1 MPYGRPYRRN
11 YRKSTRTYRRTS
23 TKKMPPIPRTKRT
36 TRTYTRKNAIAV
48 RSLAR
53 DVRYLKMA
61 RHGEVQ
67 TNLQILTRPL
77 RPTSSQPC
85 FCVINDIQA
94 DNPVSGNAGAPWYQ
108 LNAGGASTI
117 TSNFQRNNDTFYNLQ
132 NNDIVD
138 TGSFFLSGLKLTF
151 RLDAIPVINPTVP
164 EDANISNKRVRIDI
178 FKQRSRAL
186 KTPISLGDIQQLPAV
201 NAQTRLSNMATPTL
215 NKFNPY
221 YFELIATKFVFMNPS
236 KVQPFDKGTSAG
248 VKYVSMKVPFKHLG
262 KFTQQVSDPSTPQ
275 DPSGPGYGVSNFP
288 IHQRIWCMVSSDIT
302 PTQPDPNQTYIE
314 VSCQRCVTW
323 RDSIGSASL

>member
-1 MPYGRPYRRN
+1 MAYGRKTTYR
-11 YRKSTRTYRRTS
+11 RTYRRRPMYRR
-23 TKKMPPIPRTKRT
+23 KMAVKPPAQAKT
-36 TRTYTRKNAIAV
+36 TRTYVRKNAYAV
-48 RSLAR
+48 NRLMR
-53 DVRYLKMA
+53 DVRYLKRA

-77 RPTSSQPC
+77 RPTATQPC
-85 FCVINDIQA
+85 FCVVNDIQA
-94 DNPVSGNAGAPWYQ
+94 DNPVSGNSGAPWYQ

-117 TSNFQRNNDTFYNLQ
+117 ISNFQRNNDTYYNLQ

-138 TGSFFLSGLKLTF
+138 TGSFYLSGLKLTF
-151 RLDAIPVINPTVP
+151 RLLAVPTLTPSVP
-164 EDANISNKRVRIDI
+164 EDAQISNKRIRIDI

-215 NKFNPY
+215 NKINPY
-221 YFELIATKFVFMNPS
+221 YFQLIATKFVYMNPS
-236 KVQPFDKGTSAG
+236 KVDPLDKGTSSAL
-248 VKYVSMKVPFKHLG
+248 KYVSMTVPFKHLG

-275 DPSGPGYGVSNFP
+275 DPAGPGYGVSNFP
-288 IHQRIWCMVSSDIT
+288 IHQRIWCMVSSDVG
-302 PTQPDPNQTYIE
+302 PTQNPANPNESYIE